1 MWRWCLTPEP
11 REGAGSTGHH
21 WFMRHVLDQCGGDS
35 STCHPIVCR
44 SAKSGAGPEEEGGA
58 RQVSEYCKDQLT
70 RGREELSVEELRAE
84 RYFLQRQRNVEER
97 LKTLTEMKEQL
108 SHELEEK
115 RKLLLLKESQQVLH
129 AAASRPS
136 AASSILI
143 DDESQSTA
151 ARPAGNSELLN
162 EFFLQPDDTGLSLK
176 IRVQRPDCPGGTTGD
191 HLLVDPH
198 HSSVPQEPGSYT
210 TNKLSPIQETS
221 VEAVA
226 WSLLEDQRQDK
237 NQNQDQIQG
246 QDQNQ
251 EEVEPDHAMRGGAVD
266 ACDPE
271 ARQQLLDICDVT
283 SSPGFHCESRPLP
296 PVNSCLQLG
305 GDLYHIYCRVV
316 DEEMFSIYKGATN
329 DDNVLVKVSRCRVP
343 WDFHQFRR
351 LKENSSVDSFPQ
363 ISCFLFLDGCITV
376 YTCPPD
382 HMFTELTECED
393 SVVRKSLL
401 LLQLVSEL
409 HSRHLLHAALR
420 PSILVASYRGLNLE
434 RVFPVDW
441 SSSVDVDMQQDVTSV
456 QQLSSA
462 HSYIRVGLLEPTSP
476 PQLVDLLGVAE
487 TVHLLLTS
495 SRMVLVKD
503 HDGWTAERFSQDES
517 CNMCPGT
524 WTTWSRF
531 FRSLLNASGRCS
543 MSVLSDVTEQL
554 SLLLK

>member
-1 MWRWCLTPEP
+1 MAELYVNT
-11 REGAGSTGHH
+11 
-21 WFMRHVLDQCGGDS
+21 Q
-35 STCHPIVCR
+35 
-44 SAKSGAGPEEEGGA
+44 SAQSVAGPEEKGGA
-58 RQVSEYCKDQLT
+58 TQVSEYCKDLLT

-97 LKTLTEMKEQL
+97 LKSLTEMKEQL

-115 RKLLLLKESQQVLH
+115 RKLLLLRESQQVLH
-129 AAASRPS
+129 AASSQTSDSCRPP
-136 AASSILI
+136 AVSSFLI
-143 DDESQSTA
+143 YDESQSTA
-151 ARPAGNSELLN
+151 ARPAGNSELLD
-162 EFFLQPDDTGLSLK
+162 EIFLQPDDTGLSLK
-176 IRVQRPDCPGGTTGD
+176 IQFPRPDCPGGTTGD
-191 HLLVDPH
+191 LQTLVDPH
-198 HSSVPQEPGSYT
+198 PSSVPQEPGSYT

-221 VEAVA
+221 VEAGT

-237 NQNQDQIQG
+237 NQNQNQDQDQNQS

-251 EEVEPDHAMRGGAVD
+251 EEMEPGPAGGAVD

-305 GDLYHIYCRVV
+305 GNLYHIYSRVV

-329 DDNVLVKVSRCRVP
+329 DDNVLVKVDRCRVP

-351 LKENSSVDSFPQ
+351 LKKNSSVDSLPQ

-401 LLQLVSEL
+401 LLQLVLEL
-409 HSRHLLHAALR
+409 HSCRLLHAALR

-441 SSSVDVDMQQDVTSV
+441 SSSVDVDVQQDVTSV

-487 TVHLLLTS
+487 TVHLLLTN

-503 HDGWTAERFSQDES
+503 DDGWTAERFSQDES
-517 CNMCPGT
+517 CNMFPGT
-524 WTTWSRF
+524 WKTWSRF